1 MDLEPQLPS
10 ANGNE
15 NAERLA
21 SEACEREIVAP
32 TTFYK
37 TTEPVWNLPKEQA
50 WHRLA
55 AFAFALGATC
65 KDVAKQLDRSELAVQ
80 NLLRQ
85 PWFQK
90 NVTAL
95 MAEYGSKDIME
106 LLRAE
111 QINSLCTIIEIRDD
125 PKASKNT
132 RALCAKDILDRTLG
146 KPTQRVEVSSE
157 AASLD
162 PVAEVERLEAE
173 VNRLKQ

>member
-1 MDLEPQLPS
+1 
-10 ANGNE
+10 
-15 NAERLA
+15 
-21 SEACEREIVAP
+21 
-32 TTFYK
+32 
-37 TTEPVWNLPKEQA
+37 
-50 WHRLA
+50 
-55 AFAFALGATC
+55 
-65 KDVAKQLDRSELAVQ
+65 
-80 NLLRQ
+80 
-85 PWFQK
+85 
-90 NVTAL
+90 